1 MVIGLY
7 KYGMRLRPYD
17 MGCHPM
23 QGFVC
28 CAPGAVMDGR
38 RYHNFIYYTERLSE
52 KDAEHYDL
60 DSFGYTLMNI
70 NEK

>member
-7 KYGMRLRPYD
+7 KYGMRLRPYGI
-17 MGCHPM
+17 GCQPT

-28 CAPGAVMDGR
+28 CADGAVVDGH
-38 RYHNFIYYTERLSE
+38 RYHNFIYYAENLSKE
-52 KDAEHYDL
+52 DVSNYEL
-60 DSFGYTLMNI
+60 DYIGYTLMEI